1 MQPISQNYRTMSYR
15 NKLKIG
21 EFSRLMQVTVK
32 TLRHYEHKGL
42 LIPDEIDEWT
52 GYRYYNIEQMQKL
65 SRIREMQ
72 RLGFS
77 LDEIRDLFEDDS
89 HTPTQEQLEEKI
101 GKTEQMLRELSLRH
115 RKLLDWRD
123 SLNEIR
129 TMEEFSFQSLPEINV
144 ACHREVIA
152 NYDAL
157 GPLCYMKIGPAMM
170 EAGCRCT
177 EPGYCFTI
185 DHNGEYKTEEI
196 DIEYCEQV
204 EELLPDTDFISF
216 KRLPAIPKAL
226 CLKHIGPYDRFYESF
241 TRATAYLESQGLRIA
256 GDPRFSYIDGA
267 WNQEDPEKWVSV
279 IQIPVE

>member
-1 MQPISQNYRTMSYR
+1 MSYR

-21 EFSRLMQVTVK
+21 EFSRLMQLTVK

-65 SRIREMQ
+65 
-72 RLGFS
+72 
-77 LDEIRDLFEDDS
+77 
-89 HTPTQEQLEEKI
+89 T
-101 GKTEQMLRELSLRH
+101 LRH

-144 ACHREVIA
+144 ASHREVIA

>member
-42 LIPDEIDEWT
+42 LIPDEMDEWT
-52 GYRYYNIEQMQKL
+52 GYRYYTIEQMQKL
-65 SRIREMQ
+65 
-72 RLGFS
+72 
-77 LDEIRDLFEDDS
+77 
-89 HTPTQEQLEEKI
+89 T
-101 GKTEQMLRELSLRH
+101 LRH

-144 ACHREVIA
+144 ASHREVIA

>member
-52 GYRYYNIEQMQKL
+52 GYRYYNIEQM
-65 SRIREMQ
+65 
-72 RLGFS
+72 
-77 LDEIRDLFEDDS
+77 
-89 HTPTQEQLEEKI
+89 
-101 GKTEQMLRELSLRH
+101 LRELSLRH

-144 ACHREVIA
+144 ASHREVIA

-196 DIEYCEQV
+196 NIEYCEQV